1 VFFFLFRVFVMN
13 SSDYFLPMTFKKKR
27 EELKRIYQRFE
38 QGASEYKKD
47 AICKIGCTFCCTDV
61 GNVDTTTLEGV
72 IIHERIKKFSER
84 LKREIT
90 KKITQNKLEKEKKKI
105 APCPFLKEDDTCLIY
120 DIRPFSC
127 RQLYSVRKC
136 EGQGPTVHRQARELA
151 KATVTEMQQL
161 DNTGYS
167 GHLTFIL
174 HLLDMPGFKKLYLS
188 GGFDP
193 GKIATFGKAH
203 GLVINRSAK

>member
-1 VFFFLFRVFVMN
+1 
-13 SSDYFLPMTFKKKR
+13 MTFREKR
-27 EELKRIYQRFE
+27 EALKRIYESFE
-38 QGASEYKKD
+38 QDASEYKKD

-72 IIHERIKKFSER
+72 IIHERVKKFPER
-84 LKREIT
+84 LKGTVT
-90 KKITQNKLEKEKKKI
+90 KKITQNRLEKEEKKI

-127 RQLYSVRKC
+127 RQLYSISECK
-136 EGQGPTVHRQARELA
+136 GQGPTVHRQARELG
-151 KATVTEMQQL
+151 KATVRKMQQL
-161 DNTGYS
+161 DDTGYS

-188 GGFDP
+188 GEFDP
-193 GKIATFGKAH
+193 GKVAEFGKSH
-203 GLVINRSAK
+203 GLIINRFVR